1 MTHGTFTALRLGS
14 AAVSLLLLAL
24 GAACS
29 ADAGGP
35 PAAPA
40 PTPAPSASAL
50 PATAAPGPS
59 KTPPTSLPPPATTPV
74 PPPTPGN
81 VNSTVPTKPEES
93 KKPVKLDRPST
104 TGTGLTVNLTSID
117 PVDAKAEQPGE
128 VAGPG
133 LAITITI
140 RNTASKAA
148 DLSTLVVNLAN
159 SDDAPGTQMSAK
171 PSNPLTGSVAAGKT
185 RTGVYVF
192 TVPKAKRKPVTV
204 TVDIAGA
211 PVLVFTGN
219 AA

>member
-1 MTHGTFTALRLGS
+1 
-14 AAVSLLLLAL
+14 
-24 GAACS
+24 
-29 ADAGGP
+29 
-35 PAAPA
+35 
-40 PTPAPSASAL
+40 
-50 PATAAPGPS
+50 
-59 KTPPTSLPPPATTPV
+59 
-74 PPPTPGN
+74 

-104 TGTGLTVNLTSID
+104 TGTGLTVSLTSIE
-117 PVDAKAEQPGE
+117 PINAKAEQPGE

-140 RNTASKAA
+140 NNAAGKAA
-148 DLSTLVVNLAN
+148 DLSTLVVNIAD

-171 PSNPLTGSVAAGKT
+171 PSHPLAGAVGAGQS

-192 TVPKAKRKPVTV
+192 TVPRAKRKPVTV